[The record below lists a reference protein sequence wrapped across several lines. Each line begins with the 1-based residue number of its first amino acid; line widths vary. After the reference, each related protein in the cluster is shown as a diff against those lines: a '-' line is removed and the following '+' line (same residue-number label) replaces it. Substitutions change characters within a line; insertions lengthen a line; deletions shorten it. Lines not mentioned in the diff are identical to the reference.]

1 MPTFD
6 CPHCG
11 YSNTGLA
18 RFCEQCGTVIA
29 RRPPPPEPA
38 EPTPTGPDAPGGGQG
53 PGTRPEAGE
62 HSGLEGGQGSGEPV
76 FGHSLTGPP
85 TSGDEA
91 GEDSES
97 DPPTPADDAQP
108 EPLLGELPGLLEPAD
123 PLEFATVGSRISE
136 LGNDVQQQPSEVVDE
151 EERRRLRELF
161 SAEFPLDTRAAP
173 DTPRDAGAN
182 GQVGRGM
189 PRRFQIEWLLLLV
202 LVMAYPRAAQ
212 APPGGPGP
220 HPLPGLPQAHRQIAT
235 LPPNSTVLVNWAYD
249 PATAG
254 EMDRVAQPVI
264 EHLLLRGAN
273 LIVVSQLP
281 AGLAS
286 ARRLIA
292 KAEDAVRQPGRSQI
306 ENNVVIEAG
315 FLPGGAAALPLL
327 GVAPAET
334 LPLDPG
340 WLALKDRFT
349 VAGLDKTSAVLN
361 LIVAARTEDVR
372 HWLEQVQPLN
382 GGAVVAVTSGATDIP
397 LRPYLQSGQLSGL
410 VSGWDGGSA
419 YRVRSQRAASPE
431 ERAIAGRLINGQNW
445 AFAVLLLAI
454 VLGNL
459 SGLIERRQP

>member
-1 MPTFD
+1 MTTLD

-11 YSNTGLA
+11 YSNSELA
-18 RFCEQCGTVIA
+18 RFCGQCGTVLV
-29 RRPPPPEPA
+29 RRPPPPESA
-38 EPTPTGPDAPGGGQG
+38 EPAPTGPDAPAGERGQE
-53 PGTRPEAGE
+53 TRPKAGE
-62 HSGLEGGQGSGEPV
+62 RVGLEGGQRSGEPV
-76 FGHSLTGPP
+76 FGHSWTGPP
-85 TSGDEA
+85 TAGDEA
-91 GEDSES
+91 DEGSEN
-97 DPPTPADDAQP
+97 DAPPSPDDAQP
-108 EPLLGELPGLLEPAD
+108 EPLLGEVPGLLEPAD
-123 PLEFATVGSRISE
+123 ALEFATAGSRISE
-136 LGNDVQQQPSEVVDE
+136 LRNEAQPPPSEVVDE

-161 SAEFPLDTRAAP
+161 SAEFPLDTRVAP

-189 PRRFQIEWLLLLV
+189 RRRFQLEWLLLFV
-202 LVMAYPRAAQ
+202 LVVAYLRATQ

-235 LPPNSTVLVNWAYD
+235 VPPNSLVLVNWAYD

-264 EHLLLRGAN
+264 EHLLLRGAK

-306 ENNVVIEAG
+306 EGNVVIEAG
-315 FLPGGAAALPLL
+315 FLPGGAASLPLL

-349 VAGLDKTSAVLN
+349 VAGLDRASAVLN
-361 LIVAARTEDVR
+361 LIVAARSEDVR

-382 GGAVVAVTSGATDIP
+382 GGAVVAVTSGANDIP

-419 YRVRSQRAASPE
+419 YRIRSERAAGPE
-431 ERAIAGRLINGQNW
+431 EREAAGRLISGQNW
-445 AFAVLLLAI
+445 GFPLLLLAI
-454 VLGNL
+454 LLGNL
-459 SGLIERRQP
+459 TGLTERRPR